1 MRQEGLAP
9 TGYWLISINK
19 RKKSMLR
26 VQGTDKQKK
35 GLHHRVYLAILLKLE
50 NKIALWITMAIL
62 CLNSS
67 YIFELRQSGS
77 QNLWLKLSLY
87 ICLNCGISCG
97 VNIILKDMRIIISI
111 KKGWTICL
119 MSDCMQYVIIP

>member
-1 MRQEGLAP
+1 
-9 TGYWLISINK
+9 
-19 RKKSMLR
+19 MLR

-77 QNLWLKLSLY
+77 QNLWLKLSIYMFELWQF
-87 ICLNCGISCG
+87 IGSQ
-97 VNIILKDMRIIISI
+97 KI
-111 KKGWTICL
+111 KPFL
-119 MSDCMQYVIIP
+119 AV

>member
-1 MRQEGLAP
+1 
-9 TGYWLISINK
+9 
-19 RKKSMLR
+19 MLR

-50 NKIALWITMAIL
+50 NKIALWITKAIL

-77 QNLWLKLSLY
+77 QKLWLKLSLSLY
-87 ICLNCGISCG
+87 MFELWQFIGSQ
-97 VNIILKDMRIIISI
+97 KI
-111 KKGWTICL
+111 KPFL
-119 MSDCMQYVIIP
+119 AV